1 MQVKQ
6 IYELMN
12 GVTSEILGKTEVVKE
27 DLSNI
32 VDVGVELFD
41 ATSVD
46 NYVKSLVNHIGKVIF
61 VNRPYAGNVPSMLM
75 DSWEFGSVLEKIS
88 ADIPEATENESWELV
103 NGQEYKQDIFY
114 KPSVSAKFFNS
125 KVTFEVPMSFTEMQV
140 KESFSSAT
148 QLNGFLS
155 MLYNAVDKSMAIKID
170 SLIMRTI
177 NNAIGETFKAD
188 ATAFTPQGASDVDYT
203 TASTNRCVNLLKLY
217 NDKFD
222 KELTA
227 DTAITDPEFI
237 RFASYVMSLYVDR
250 LSKISTLF
258 NVGGKD
264 RFTPADMLHIVML
277 SDFKASATAYLESD
291 TFHNNLVALPESESV
306 PYWQGSGTTYSFAD
320 VSKIMVKTATGT
332 DITVTGI
339 LAVMFDRD
347 AMGVCNTDRRVT
359 TNYNAKAEFYNNYY
373 KFDAS
378 YYNDLNENCVVFYVA

>member
-6 IYELMN
+6 IYQLMN
-12 GVTSEILGKTEVVKE
+12 GVTNEILGNTGIVKE

-32 VDVGVELFD
+32 VDVGTQLFD
-41 ATSVD
+41 ATSID

-88 ADIPEATENESWELV
+88 ADLPVATENESWELV

-188 ATAFTPQGASDVDYT
+188 ATAFTPQGASSVDYT

-217 NDKFD
+217 NDKFSAN
-222 KELTA
+222 LTA
-227 DTAITDPEFI
+227 DKAITTPEFI

-291 TFHNNLVALPESESV
+291 TFHNNLVALPDSESV